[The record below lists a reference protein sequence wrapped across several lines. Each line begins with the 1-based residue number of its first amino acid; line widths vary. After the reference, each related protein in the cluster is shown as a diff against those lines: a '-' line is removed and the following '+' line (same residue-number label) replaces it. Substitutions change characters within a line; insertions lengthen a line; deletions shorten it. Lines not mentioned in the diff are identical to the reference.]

1 MQTMSYALS
10 SVMLAQVMGPLLLVI
25 GLGVLF
31 NRSSFNQMI
40 AEMIG
45 GKQQLT
51 LFVTGTLTTLLGLL
65 VVIGHNVWV
74 WNWTVL
80 VTLLGWATLIKGI
93 FLVLFPTASNPIAK
107 FYQGRDSLITG
118 AALVAIIMS
127 LVLCYYGFI
136 A

>member
-1 MQTMSYALS
+1 MSYALS
-10 SVMLAQVMGPLLLVI
+10 SVMLAQVMGPLFLVI

-40 AEMIG
+40 TEMLG

-74 WNWTVL
+74 WNWNVIITI
-80 VTLLGWATLIKGI
+80 LGWATLIKGVV
-93 FLVLFPTASNPIAK
+93 LVLFPTISNPVAK
-107 FYQGRDSLITG
+107 FYQGKNSLITG
-118 AALVAIIMS
+118 VAVVSIIFS
-127 LVLCYYGFI
+127 LVLCYYGFMV
-136 A
+136 